1 MVETGT
7 TAYQDAD
14 LVAGLR
20 ARDESV
26 FARLVD
32 QWGASMQRV
41 ARGHVASDA
50 IAEEVVQDTW
60 VAVLR
65 GIDRFEGR
73 SSLRTWV
80 FRILSNTAKT
90 RGIRERRTVPVSSL
104 APDGDHGPTVDP
116 QRFRDADDPY
126 PGGWK
131 AFPATWP
138 AAASGSTASSASR
151 WASWSRPRWPS
162 CPRAS
167 AASSRCVT
175 CRAST
180 PTRCASCSTCHPAT
194 SGCSCTA
201 VAPTSGRA
209 SRTTTATRLAGGRR
223 RGDWL

>member
-1 MVETGT
+1 LVVETGT

-20 ARDESV
+20 ARDEAV

-138 AAASGSTASSASR
+138 AAASGEHR
-151 WASWSRPRWPS
+151 VLGVEVGVVV
-162 CPRAS
+162 AS
-167 AASSRCVT
+167 ALAELPARQRSVVT
-175 CRAST
+175 LRDMQGFDADEVCELLDLSPGNQRVLLH
-180 PTRCASCSTCHPAT
+180 R
-194 SGCSCTA
+194 
-201 VAPTSGRA
+201 GRA
-209 SRTTTATRLAGGRR
+209 HVRTRLEDHY
-223 RGDWL
+223 GDEARWGATP